1 MKATSHNYRYIKIE
15 KNIYA
20 CLDQN
25 PFIMGWLLYVKGKP
39 IGFRQSGL
47 IGTLKSLR
55 RILAF
60 VKKHFQCKP
69 FLNNVSAVELPF
81 FGNLCMGVGR
91 GYKVF
96 DLHRGIVTK
105 IFKAEID
112 EATVTSEI
120 SSVRAIGQY
129 NFAPFVHR
137 WDVKKRWYQEDYVNG
152 HRLSSSDS
160 TVILNTYYK
169 FIASLIE
176 NMILSRIPQQTNLS
190 AYINRTAD
198 NFSHRLAE
206 SDLNARK
213 VSKLKSFIYSTK
225 EKLSVD
231 GNSNIYLGLSHGDFG
246 HNHIMSTR
254 KGTKII
260 DWEYNGNRS
269 ILFDFFNCFFVQLFL
284 KRTIHGMGEE
294 INKALLFLHEGL
306 ETKMPQL
313 AKDLVPL
320 AQIYRWVFY
329 IERVCSFAELR
340 GLRGDGMERWI
351 EVFDQYERTIA
362 GSHKGAKPIKHH
374 ANQIA

>member
-1 MKATSHNYRYIKIE
+1 MKATRHSYRYIKIE
-15 KNIYA
+15 RNIYA

-39 IGFRQSGL
+39 IGFRQRGL

-60 VKKHFQCKP
+60 VKKHFKYKP
-69 FLNNVSAVELPF
+69 FLNNVSVVELPF
-81 FGNLCMGVGR
+81 SGNLCMEVGR

-105 IFKAEID
+105 IFKSEID

-120 SSVRAIGQY
+120 SSVREIGQY

-176 NMILSRIPQQTNLS
+176 NMILSQIPQQTNLS

-225 EKLSVD
+225 EKLSVA
-231 GNSNIYLGLSHGDFG
+231 GHSNIYLGLSHGDFG

-254 KGTKII
+254 QGTKII
-260 DWEYNGNRS
+260 DWEYSGNRS

-284 KRTIHGMGEE
+284 KHTIHGVGEE

-340 GLRGDGMERWI
+340 GLRDEGMERWI

-362 GSHKGAKPIKHH
+362 GCHKSV
-374 ANQIA
+374 